1 MKPERNPAYSNKISK
16 VAATFALLILL
27 VSVLFGIYGPKIASR
42 LTVLAGMPLGD
53 VVAAVAEARVTAID
67 RCQHNMND
75 APTNTTDQTE
85 IVSRLL
91 GRSFQVPDL
100 ENAGYQLRQVSPASI
115 PGASYRSAELVYQ
128 SMPPNNG
135 LWLVLYLAADDGQ
148 YLSFDELGRA
158 RQFTPSNLLWENIAV
173 NSEDQSLILI
183 WSNGPVLF
191 LACVDNDQEA
201 EKIQIILT
209 SPQE

>member
-1 MKPERNPAYSNKISK
+1 
-16 VAATFALLILL
+16 
-27 VSVLFGIYGPKIASR
+27 
-42 LTVLAGMPLGD
+42 
-53 VVAAVAEARVTAID
+53 
-67 RCQHNMND
+67 
-75 APTNTTDQTE
+75 
-85 IVSRLL
+85 
-91 GRSFQVPDL
+91 
-100 ENAGYQLRQVSPASI
+100 
-115 PGASYRSAELVYQ
+115 
-128 SMPPNNG
+128 MPPNNG

-158 RQFTPSNLLWENIAV
+158 RQFTPSNFLWENIAV

-191 LACVDNDQEA
+191 LACVEDDQEA